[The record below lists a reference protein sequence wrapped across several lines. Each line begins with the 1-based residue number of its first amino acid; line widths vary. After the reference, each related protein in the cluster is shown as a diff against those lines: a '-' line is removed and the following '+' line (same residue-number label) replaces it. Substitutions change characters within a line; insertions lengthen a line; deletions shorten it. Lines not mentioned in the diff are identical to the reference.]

1 MEDSV
6 DRLIKEHEWSDHPK
20 LDVEVEGIVNR
31 IDILAKYLKRSIDL
45 TASEFRINKG
55 EIDVLK
61 LLRLAG
67 KPYRLSP
74 SRLSDRLRLS
84 SGAMTN
90 RLDRLESQ
98 GLVARSADPSD
109 RRGVVIELTDKGNEI
124 YNSAIERQI
133 AKEND
138 LCSPLTADE
147 RKQLSDLLRK
157 LTLEIESAPG
167 FPWKSW
173 ISPEA

>member
-1 MEDSV
+1 MQSMEDSV
-6 DRLIKEHEWSDHPK
+6 DRLIKEHDWADHPD
-20 LDVEVEGIVNR
+20 LDVQVEGIVNR

-45 TASEFRINKG
+45 TASEYGINKG

-67 KPYRLSP
+67 EPNRLSP

-90 RLDRLESQ
+90 RLDRLEGQ
-98 GLVARSADPSD
+98 GLVARRVDPSD
-109 RRGVVIELTDKGNEI
+109 RRGVLVELTQKGNEI
-124 YNSAIERQI
+124 YNSAVERQI

-138 LCSPLTADE
+138 LCRPLSAAE
-147 RKQLSDLLRK
+147 RKQLSELLRK

-167 FPWKSW
+167 FPWKS
-173 ISPEA
+173 